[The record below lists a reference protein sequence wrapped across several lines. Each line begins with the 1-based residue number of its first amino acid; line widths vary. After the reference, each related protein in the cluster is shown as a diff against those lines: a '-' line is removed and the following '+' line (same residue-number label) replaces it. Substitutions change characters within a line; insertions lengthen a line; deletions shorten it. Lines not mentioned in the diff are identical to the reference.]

1 MVDAAIMV
9 RGVVFQAMKVANL
22 EYHVGIHSGPCF
34 GAVIGGNGA
43 IFDLFGDTVNTASR
57 MMSTSQPGSIQ
68 LSPSANTLL
77 LPGVYDVRCR
87 PDVHIK
93 GKGHLDLFTIEAEVQ
108 PEQLTTFENFFNGK
122 ASLPHYNSSSD
133 RRIWSTTRSDCPIT
147 VQLHTTASTTTTTH
161 STPRQNGEPTR
172 DYGMRLDGTM
182 HANGRGSTYS

>member
-22 EYHVGIHSGPCF
+22 EYRIGIHSGPCF

-68 LSPSANTLL
+68 LSPSANSLL

-87 PDVHIK
+87 AGVPIK
-93 GKGHLDLFTIEAEVQ
+93 GKGNLDLFTIEADVL
-108 PEQLTTFENFFNGK
+108 PEQLTAFEDFFTGK
-122 ASLPHYNSSSD
+122 TPFHRLSSSQ
-133 RRIWSTTRSDCPIT
+133 RRLWTSTRSEGPLT
-147 VQLHTTASTTTTTH
+147 AFRRPTTDSNTTTTQ
-161 STPRQNGEPTR
+161 STTIPQFEPSR
-172 DYGMRLDGTM
+172 DAATILEGGGDYIEGD
-182 HANGRGSTYS
+182 SIY